1 VTARLPRSDARDNRG
16 RILDAACATFVA
28 AGLEVPVREIARH
41 AQVGPATVYRHFPT
55 KQMLLAAAFIEQS
68 RVWRAV
74 LEDGVADPDPWRGFR
89 LAVSRLCEMQACD
102 LGFAAAFKSAFPRA
116 VDFAGLRTSSLV
128 SAAALVGRAKKTGH
142 LRADVGLDDLLLM
155 LMASNGIRAGNPTAR
170 IAASRRYAEL
180 TILAFRTS
188 DTDLPVGRL
197 QGRARAEGLP
207 SG

>member
-28 AGLEVPVREIARH
+28 GGLDVPIREIARR

-68 RVWRAV
+68 LAWRAA
-74 LEDGVADPDPWRGFR
+74 LEDGLADPDPWRGFR
-89 LAVSRLCEMQACD
+89 LAVSRLCELQACD

-116 VDFAGLRTSSLV
+116 VDFAGLRTSSLM
-128 SAAALVGRAKKTGH
+128 SAAALVGHARDTGH

-155 LMASNGIRAGNPTAR
+155 FMAGNGIRASNPAAR

-180 TILAFRTS
+180 MILAFRTR
-188 DTDLPVGRL
+188 DTGLHI
-197 QGRARAEGLP
+197 ARVRDRT
-207 SG
+207 